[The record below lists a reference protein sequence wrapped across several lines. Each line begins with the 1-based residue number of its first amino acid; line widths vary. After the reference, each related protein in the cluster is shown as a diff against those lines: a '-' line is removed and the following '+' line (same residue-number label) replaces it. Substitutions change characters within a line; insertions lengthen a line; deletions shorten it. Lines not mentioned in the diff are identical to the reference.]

1 MTPIKKST
9 IFALGILLS
18 SPAFSEDIATDGAP
32 PPEESQAISQDVA
45 NTVNPEAESPSELA
59 QAGVI
64 RLDRAEEGSVMIYKS
79 GIFSDKVELVSDES
93 GCWVGDGLAA
103 HISFCS
109 SDEAAFSVRGGP
121 VLTCPHHSSI
131 FFGPCEVKKSTSS

>member
-1 MTPIKKST
+1 MNAFKKTS
-9 IFALGILLS
+9 ILALGLLLS
-18 SPAFSEDIATDGAP
+18 TPALSEEIATDGAP
-32 PPEESQAISQDVA
+32 PPEEAQAISQDVA

-59 QAGVI
+59 MAGVI
-64 RLDRAEEGSVMIYKS
+64 RLDRVEDGSVMIYKS
-79 GIFSDKVELVSDES
+79 GVFSDKVELVTDES

-109 SDEAAFSVRGGP
+109 SDEAAFTVRGGP

-131 FFGPCEVKKSTSS
+131 FFGPCEVKKST